1 MSTKTKN
8 MLLSAVLMTSGA
20 MTMGAC
26 GGDDPVTPTGDMAT
40 YTPTGTGPAA
50 KLKCESSG
58 KNAFDTYGVNA
69 FVAVNE
75 GIFSAITAELTANSG
90 TNLGDSFGKIGSGNP
105 PSTADNASTFTGK
118 LAAFLVFVYGG
129 PTSITYTDNKMYNG
143 VQDMKTAHT
152 GLAITSAQY
161 DYFVTNIVVPVL
173 IAKGVKHGTGGTASP
188 DDVSSCFA
196 PPLVDAAF
204 KATIVGQ

>member
-1 MSTKTKN
+1 MSTKN
-8 MLLSAVLMTSGA
+8 MLLSALLMTSGG

-26 GGDDPVTPTGDMAT
+26 GGDDPVTTKGDMAT

-50 KLKCESSG
+50 KLKCDSSG

-75 GIFSAITAELTANSG
+75 AIFAGVTAELTANST
-90 TNLGDSFGKIGSGNP
+90 TNLGDSFGKIGTGKP
-105 PSTADNASTFTGK
+105 PSTADNATTFTGK

-143 VQDMKTAHT
+143 VQDMKTAHA

-161 DYFVTNIVVPVL
+161 DYFVTNVVVPAL
-173 IAKGVKHGTGGTASP
+173 LAKGVKHGTGGAASP
-188 DDVSSCFA
+188 DDVTSCFA
-196 PPLVDAAF
+196 PPLLDASF